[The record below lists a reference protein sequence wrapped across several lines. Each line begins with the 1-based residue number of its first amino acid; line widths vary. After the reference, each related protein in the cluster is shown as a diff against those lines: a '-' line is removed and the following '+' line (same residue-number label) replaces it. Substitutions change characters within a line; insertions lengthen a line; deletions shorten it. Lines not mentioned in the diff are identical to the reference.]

1 MEVVLIIT
9 LVILAVFLWF
19 WAIVD
24 ITRSRF
30 KKPSMNTV
38 WLLAVLFFP
47 IIGPI
52 FYFQFRK
59 ESLTKERR
67 KFQPNFKREQLEAIE

>member
-1 MEVVLIIT
+1 MEAVLIIT
-9 LVILAVFLWF
+9 LVILAVILWL
-19 WAIVD
+19 WAFID
-24 ITRSRF
+24 ITKSRF
-30 KKPSMNTV
+30 KNPNINTV

-47 IIGPI
+47 ILGPI

-59 ESLTKERR
+59 KSLTKERR